1 MDCREA
7 QSLIIPFI
15 EGKLNDEQNTI
26 FIDHVE
32 HCSDCY
38 DELEVYFIALSGIR
52 QLDGDGA
59 DYIQDISDFKGALKK
74 YIEYKK
80 TTVNKHRSR
89 HRKYRI
95 TITASAFLIAALLGT
110 GYFAVTKNL
119 PIGQEIKRVAA
130 SVIYKTSGEPIK
142 KSVEKTLDYHYEE
155 YSGYPALTIN
165 RTVPEDKEDE
175 HEENSTD

>member
-15 EGKLNDEQNTI
+15 EGKLNDEQNTV

-32 HCSDCY
+32 HCSECY

-52 QLDGDGA
+52 QLDGDGS
-59 DYIQDISDFKGALKK
+59 DYIQDISDFKAALKN

-80 TTVNKHRSR
+80 STVSKHRSR

-95 TITASAFLIAALLGT
+95 TITVAAFFIATISGA
-110 GYFAVTKNL
+110 GYFAITKDI

-130 SVIYKTSGEPIK
+130 TVIYKTNGQPIK
-142 KSVEKTLDYHYEE
+142 KSVEKTLNYHYEE
-155 YSGYPALTIN
+155 YSGYPELIIN
-165 RTVPEDKEDE
+165 RTIPKDKEDE
-175 HEENSTD
+175 HEKNSTD